1 MFSEEKRRSLKRDD
15 IECTMPY
22 GIQRHTTVL
31 CMYVKN
37 MVEKSFILIPTNIVG
52 KCLYQKNIFIAKV
65 ACKIFCLNLNQ
76 HLCYEQS
83 NIG

>member
-1 MFSEEKRRSLKRDD
+1 
-15 IECTMPY
+15 
-22 GIQRHTTVL
+22 
-31 CMYVKN
+31 MYVKN

-52 KCLYQKNIFIAKV
+52 KCLYQKNIFKAKV